1 MTELD
6 RYAVFGNPV
15 RHSRSPQIHTA
26 FAAQFGD
33 AIVYRSVCVEA
44 GDFARAADAFFAG
57 GGRGLNIT
65 VPFKQDAFRYSTML
79 SKRAEQ
85 AGAVNTLT
93 PLTGGQYRGD
103 NTDGVG
109 LVRDMIA
116 NLGWTLRDRRVLLLG
131 AGGAA
136 AGVIAP
142 LLLEKPAALVVVNR
156 TAARANEL
164 VQKFAAQGPLSGG
177 GYELLE
183 TQDFDLIINATSASL
198 AGDLPPLS
206 GSLLNMRSCCY
217 DMMYA
222 AEPTV
227 FMRWAAENT
236 AWAIADGLGMLVE
249 QAAEAFYIWRG
260 QRPQTGPVITELR
273 DAMEA
278 S

>member
-6 RYAVFGNPV
+6 KYAVFGNPV

-33 AIVYRSVCVEA
+33 EIQYRSVCVEP
-44 GDFARAADAFFAG
+44 GDFARAADDFFAA
-57 GGRGLNIT
+57 GGRGLNVT
-65 VPFKQDAFRYSTML
+65 VPFKYEAYGYSTTR
-79 SKRAEQ
+79 SSGAEQ
-85 AGAVNTLT
+85 AGAVNTLS
-93 PLTGGQYRGD
+93 PLTGGQCHGD

-136 AGVIAP
+136 SGVLGP
-142 LLLEKPAALVVVNR
+142 LLREKPAALVVVNR
-156 TAARANEL
+156 TAARANDL
-164 VQKFAAQGPLSGG
+164 VQKFATQGPLSGG

-198 AGDLPPLS
+198 AGDLPPLP

-222 AEPTV
+222 VEPTV

-273 DAMEA
+273 QAMEA
-278 S
+278 G